1 MGKRLALRAGPS
13 GPQLEAVVDMVRDCV
28 LVCVL
33 PSRVVRGPD
42 ADQCHGLAVD
52 GCGCVDGDSLLR
64 PDFARRI
71 TANSE
76 LVRTR
81 GIRLS
86 N

>member
-13 GPQLEAVVDMVRDCV
+13 GPQLEAVVDVVRDCV

-33 PSRVVRGPD
+33 LSRAVRGPD

-52 GCGCVDGDSLLR
+52 GCGCADGDSFLR
-64 PDFARRI
+64 SGFARRI

-76 LVRTR
+76 LARTR